1 MYSRVHSCIPDLI
14 NCHAHPEPSEE
25 LNRGKKLFYL
35 QKNYSV
41 LMKVNKA
48 LTFPAQPFF
57 DVLKYFVYS
66 LEKQTD
72 SQWFSGAA
80 V

>member
-1 MYSRVHSCIPDLI
+1 
-14 NCHAHPEPSEE
+14 
-25 LNRGKKLFYL
+25 
-35 QKNYSV
+35 
-41 LMKVNKA
+41 MKVNKA